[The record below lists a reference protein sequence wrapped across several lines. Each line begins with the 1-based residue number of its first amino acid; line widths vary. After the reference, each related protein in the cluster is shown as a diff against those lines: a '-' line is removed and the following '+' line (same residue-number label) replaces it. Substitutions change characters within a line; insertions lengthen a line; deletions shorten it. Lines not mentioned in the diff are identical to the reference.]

1 MINRGAVTMIAAAV
15 ACLAS
20 GAARAEEPAR
30 ARAGRGPTAAEFA
43 DLKKRVDAQN
53 DLILQLTRIESEHY
67 QLLLKLLQNG
77 RPGGAPLALP
87 NPDVPPPLPPA
98 PPAPGPERDESSA
111 RPKVAAIA
119 GHVAVKGKPWGPVYV
134 YVENI
139 KEPAVER
146 TVEIMQKDRG
156 FVPNFLAIQKGT
168 RVSFPNADP
177 FLHNVFSPSPTS
189 PFDLGS
195 YHPGEKPGVVR
206 FFNSGVVEVLCN
218 MHAKMRANILVLPN
232 RHYAKVGADGSFHL
246 ENVPVGARQVIAWTP
261 DAKPHAESVAL
272 TATGATLNFSLQV
285 EPAPP
290 SLDKSGMPRR

>member
-1 MINRGAVTMIAAAV
+1 
-15 ACLAS
+15 
-20 GAARAEEPAR
+20 
-30 ARAGRGPTAAEFA
+30 
-43 DLKKRVDAQN
+43 
-53 DLILQLTRIESEHY
+53 
-67 QLLLKLLQNG
+67 
-77 RPGGAPLALP
+77 
-87 NPDVPPPLPPA
+87 
-98 PPAPGPERDESSA
+98 
-111 RPKVAAIA
+111 
-119 GHVAVKGKPWGPVYV
+119 V

-206 FFNSGVVEVLCN
+206 FFNSGVVEVLC
-218 MHAKMRANILVLPN
+218 
-232 RHYAKVGADGSFHL
+232 
-246 ENVPVGARQVIAWTP
+246 ARQVIAWTP

-272 TATGATLNFSLQV
+272 TPTGATLNFSLQV